1 MSIRSSDTLG
11 NRNTLQ
17 LPEFSKKLPGEIT
30 LESLYQINDQSI
42 WFLIWIL
49 KKERF
54 WKDLTK
60 EVLEI
65 PFTII
70 RDYWLNGQIHRI
82 TTMKNDKYHSIYR
95 SWYETGQ
102 LYSEQHWKDGK
113 KDGIHRSWY
122 ENGQLCW
129 EQHWKDGKRDGI
141 HRGWYENGQLYW
153 EYRLKDGTQNGIQG
167 VWCENGKLY
176 WEQHWKDGRKIN
188 CSKKN

>member
-1 MSIRSSDTLG
+1 MSIRSSDTLS

-17 LPEFSKKLPGEIT
+17 LPEFSKKLPEFSKKLPGEIT

-65 PFTII
+65 PFSII
-70 RDYWLNGQIHRI
+70 RDYWPNGQIHRI
-82 TTMKNDKYHSIYR
+82 TTMKNNSIHGIR
-95 SWYETGQ
+95 RGWRESGQLWWEQHWKDGNQDGIECGWYENGQ

-113 KDGIHRSWY
+113 QDGIQRDWFESGQLWY
-122 ENGQLCW
+122 EG
-129 EQHWKDGKRDGI
+129 HWKDGKIDGI
-141 HRGWYENGQLYW
+141 IERGWHESGQL
-153 EYRLKDGTQNGIQG
+153 
-167 VWCENGKLY
+167 
-176 WEQHWKDGRKIN
+176 
-188 CSKKN
+188 